1 MTWGENKVQGRVVV
15 ANLLDMAVR
24 SSASVTKPSLRSCR
38 GHTFG
43 GVIEIVNGGRKVG
56 GVRG

>member
-1 MTWGENKVQGRVVV
+1 MTWGENKVQGRAV